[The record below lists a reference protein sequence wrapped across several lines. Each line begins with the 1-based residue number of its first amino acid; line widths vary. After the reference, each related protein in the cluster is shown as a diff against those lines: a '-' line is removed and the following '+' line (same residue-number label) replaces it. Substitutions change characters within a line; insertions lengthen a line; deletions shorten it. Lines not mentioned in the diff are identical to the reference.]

1 VLNREQWCD
10 VPLERQLHRHR
21 PTAMLCSSDAI
32 RFYTRWT
39 CIALIKL
46 HYWQSTNNA
55 RGITLVTKMHGATRS
70 QLLKDTKQKD
80 AIAISV
86 VLGRKSYQFRTLHG
100 RGNVCV
106 HKYNGKRFLCQSRQ
120 KEETRLL
127 GIHCIYTA
135 RHLPTWRG
143 KTCVG
148 FQELQHCM
156 VDFFNLSSH
165 ILRGRRSRLLR
176 RQTRRS
182 SQFSYVHGVLIQRSS
197 TFLRY

>member
-1 VLNREQWCD
+1 
-10 VPLERQLHRHR
+10 
-21 PTAMLCSSDAI
+21 
-32 RFYTRWT
+32 
-39 CIALIKL
+39 
-46 HYWQSTNNA
+46 
-55 RGITLVTKMHGATRS
+55 MHGATRS

-80 AIAISV
+80 TIAISV

-143 KTCVG
+143 KTGVG
-148 FQELQHCM
+148 FQELQHCT
-156 VDFFNLSSH
+156 VDFVNLSSH
-165 ILRGRRSRLLR
+165 ICMLGLRRRRSRLLR
-176 RQTRRS
+176 RQTGWS
-182 SQFSYVHGVLIQRSS
+182 S
-197 TFLRY
+197 